1 VDLSPGQQKAVF
13 ALVVVVLAALG
24 YWLVLPKVSH
34 SSAQAH
40 PARTPSPTESVPS
53 PPPTSAA
60 NSPGANS
67 SGANS
72 SGGSAGAATPAATG
86 SVNIYS
92 WLPFTQQG
100 LTAAATVTQEFL
112 ADYDTYSY
120 TESARAYVG
129 KMGGLITGQLST
141 TLQDLYASPG
151 VAKLRNDQQQV
162 ATATAVINSL
172 RSFGTSSLTFIAT
185 ATQHLATAKGSSN
198 GSTRYA
204 ITVTGSGTSWQVND
218 IELSSAGQF

>member
-1 VDLSPGQQKAVF
+1 VDLSPGQQKAAF
-13 ALVVVVLAALG
+13 ALVVVILAALG

-34 SSAQAH
+34 SSAQAQ

-53 PPPTSAA
+53 PLPTSAS
-60 NSPGANS
+60 SPV
-67 SGANS
+67 
-72 SGGSAGAATPAATG
+72 AAAPSATG

-100 LTAAATVTQEFL
+100 LTAAATVTQQFL

-120 TESARAYVG
+120 TESAKAYVAT
-129 KMGGLITGQLST
+129 MGGLITGQLAA
-141 TLQDLYASPG
+141 TLQGLYASPG
-151 VAKLRNDQQQV
+151 VAKVRNDQQQV

-172 RSFGTSSLTFIAT
+172 RSFGSSSLTFIAT
-185 ATQHLATAKGSSN
+185 ATQHLATAKGSST
-198 GSTRYA
+198 GSTQYA

-218 IELSSAGQF
+218 IELASAGQF